1 VQGSRVS
8 VLFTTNG
15 EVRAFLG
22 VVRSV
27 TKERIFTVDFED
39 GEAVCDLELKEL
51 MAPDDGETTC
61 PSLAPSSDG
70 EGEDDDDEEE
80 EEVVVDEEIKY
91 LMQGING
98 AGLRKRIARRFIR
111 YHEQSLLEQRLRQEA
126 PRNRRTREGSMR
138 TKLQSEV

>member
-1 VQGSRVS
+1 MLNAHLCLPIFADSVNHVNVS
-8 VLFTTNG
+8 SC
-15 EVRAFLG
+15 E
-22 VVRSV
+22 
-27 TKERIFTVDFED
+27 E
-39 GEAVCDLELKEL
+39 EAEE
-51 MAPDDGETTC
+51 E
-61 PSLAPSSDG
+61 
-70 EGEDDDDEEE
+70 EEEDDDEEEE

-111 YHEQSLLEQRLRQEA
+111 YHEQSLLEQRLLQEA